1 MLHISINGQACSVAE
16 GSSLLQALRDNGC
29 QPPHPCHD
37 DRLKPIGACRLCLVE
52 VEGQARPVPS
62 CATAVTEGMVVH
74 TATARLRSLLHTN
87 LSLLA
92 DNYPATAVNEQAE
105 HPFHQLLVQHEINA
119 GNNLH
124 APIFKD
130 DSHPYLGI
138 DMDRCIHCQ
147 RCVRICDEVQGQFV
161 WKVWGKGEQTHI
173 APADGKSLLSS
184 GCVSCGACADTCPTG
199 AIFDKRSTGPVDQW
213 TKTTCVYCGVGC
225 QMEVASHDNKVVAIK
240 PTDSPVNHGHLC
252 VKGRYAYDFTHAP
265 DRVTHPMLRR
275 GSDWHAVSWEEAL
288 SFTASR
294 LQELRNK
301 YGADSLG
308 VLGSARATNEENYLA
323 QKFARVVL
331 GTNNIDCCA
340 RVCHQPSAKALKTML
355 GTGAATNS
363 FDDIEHA
370 SLFMLCGCNPT
381 ENHPI
386 VGARIKQAVRAGAGL
401 IVIDPRRTE
410 LATCADIHLALRP
423 GTNVLLF
430 NAIAATLLEEGLQD
444 DDYIAMRVDGLA
456 DFRSFIAAYAPE
468 QVACQCGVKAGDIR
482 RAARMYALAKPAM
495 CFHGLGMTE
504 HLQGTQG
511 VMSLI
516 NLALL
521 TGNLGKRGSGINPL
535 RGQNNVQGSA
545 QMGCEPA
552 SLTGAQNLADAKVRA
567 SFEQA
572 WGTSLPTSA
581 GLDLPAMLA
590 AAGAGKFKAMWVMGY
605 DIAMSMPNANQT
617 LAALAQLELVI
628 VQDLFLNETA
638 KAVGHVFFPAAS
650 VFEKDGS
657 FMNADRRVQR
667 VRQVVNSPGE
677 AKPDWQIITE
687 LARHM
692 GHEQGF
698 IFDDPQ
704 AIWDEIRS
712 VWPASTGLSYQRL
725 QNESLQWP
733 CPATPD
739 DNHPGTAVLHQQ
751 GFGVGPKASL
761 AYIPY
766 QPTAEV
772 CDDDYPL
779 LLTTGRELYHF
790 NAGTMTYRSPNAVLK
805 PTDTLDI
812 SPADARQLGLAQGQP
827 AQISSRYGTAVLP
840 VHITDKM
847 QVGQLFCSFHR
858 ADLNVNALTSP
869 YCDNLVHAPEYKV
882 TAVRVMGLGD
892 KY

>member
-1 MLHISINGQACSVAE
+1 MLGNTAFEAGRFAQAEQYSQQLLALTAE
-16 GSSLLQALRDNGC
+16 GDKGRGAVVE
-29 QPPHPCHD
+29 
-37 DRLKPIGACRLCLVE
+37 RLATAIYKQGE
-52 VEGQARPVPS
+52 QARE
-62 CATAVTEGMVVH
+62 AGQGRA
-74 TATARLRSLLHTN
+74 A
-87 LSLLA
+87 
-92 DNYPATAVNEQAE
+92 AE
-105 HPFHQLLVQHEINA
+105 L
-119 GNNLH
+119 
-124 APIFKD
+124 
-130 DSHPYLGI
+130 
-138 DMDRCIHCQ
+138 
-147 RCVRICDEVQGQFV
+147 
-161 WKVWGKGEQTHI
+161 
-173 APADGKSLLSS
+173 
-184 GCVSCGACADTCPTG
+184 
-199 AIFDKRSTGPVDQW
+199 
-213 TKTTCVYCGVGC
+213 
-225 QMEVASHDNKVVAIK
+225 
-240 PTDSPVNHGHLC
+240 
-252 VKGRYAYDFTHAP
+252 
-265 DRVTHPMLRR
+265 
-275 GSDWHAVSWEEAL
+275 
-288 SFTASR
+288 
-294 LQELRNK
+294 
-301 YGADSLG
+301 
-308 VLGSARATNEENYLA
+308 
-323 QKFARVVL
+323 FARVGSAAPQSSVRVNAQFDAATEL
-331 GTNNIDCCA
+331 LSLKDWAGATRLLEDFRQRFASHPLQAQVPVKLALAYSEQGQWSPAATEFERLSLAEPDPERARAALWQAAELQGKAVAQNGAASSATPTAQRLCCA

-363 FDDIEHA
+363 FDDIEHT

-410 LATCADIHLALRP
+410 LAACADIHLALRP

-430 NAIAATLLEEGLQD
+430 NAMAATMLEEGLQD

-456 DFRSFIAAYAPE
+456 GFRSFIAAYAPE

-572 WGTSLPTSA
+572 WSTTLPTSA

-590 AAGAGKFKAMWVMGY
+590 AASLGKFKAMWVMGY

-617 LAALAQLELVI
+617 LAALEQLELVI

-638 KAVGHVFFPAAS
+638 RAVGHVFFPAAS

-677 AKPDWQIITE
+677 AKPDWQIIKE
-687 LARHM
+687 LARRM

-698 IFDDPQ
+698 TFDDPQ

-712 VWPASTGLSYQRL
+712 VWPASAGLSYQRL

-733 CPATPD
+733 CPASPD
-739 DNHPGTAVLHQQ
+739 DNHPGTAILHKQ

-761 AYIPY
+761 ACIAY

-790 NAGTMTYRSPNAVLK
+790 NAGTMTHRTPNAQLK

-812 SPADARQLGLAQGQP
+812 SPADAQYLNLSEGQQAQVC
-827 AQISSRYGTAVLP
+827 SRYGIAILP
-840 VHITDKM
+840 VHITEKM

-882 TAVRVMGLGD
+882 TAVKVKGLAGGRF
-892 KY
+892 